1 MKRLLSFNRAGS
13 SKNPVPASP
22 VNPASTAPGGSHTT
36 GLQPKYVLPPLP
48 HPCPHEHIAIIATD
62 RGLLLRPHFLSETH
76 VESYV
81 CIPWGKNATVEEL
94 PHGEEFDHIDWSES
108 VVVYGIVGILS
119 LFTASY
125 LLIVT
130 ARAEV
135 GHLFDPRHTVYSVK
149 GITSIPLTEDLARPI
164 LSSLA
169 ARNSTDARVSLAP
182 PTSRPETPSV
192 DAELLSASQRT
203 PAETLFSAKSV
214 MSPNNAGTPPPRV
227 TFAAEPNIKIMTPHT
242 SHGFDEHEQGKV
254 EGAPPSPSASVTS
267 VASSAPSTFSVNTES
282 VAKTL
287 AARLSFWNRLPKRSS
302 AAPTASEQ
310 QDADEDPETGT
321 NADEDHARLSL
332 DKMMKENNDEPA
344 QVVES
349 ILQTTAPAP
358 ATQEEKR
365 SELEDK
371 ILREVIREYTKGGM
385 YFAYAFDITRSLQH
399 KHEMIAK
406 AKTQSALLEELNA
419 LDENKR
425 LSSVGEK
432 IEVLAEPSP
441 TLPLWRRVDRQF
453 WWNEWL
459 SRPFIDAGVHPYVLP
474 IMQGYYQI
482 ASFHVPREPVA
493 SEEGDAALV
502 DYAVVSRRSRDR
514 AGLRYQRRGIDDDAN
529 VANFVETE
537 TIMRVEREG
546 FSNVFSHVQIRGSI
560 PLYWKQ
566 EGYSLKPAPQLAP
579 DRTHDQ
585 NLDAIRR
592 HFKKTLPVYGPHT
605 IVNLAEQHGKEAQV
619 TDAYRDYV
627 KELDDKQIQYH
638 AYDFHTETKGM
649 KYENISKLITQL
661 ERVFENQGYF
671 WISNN
676 TIMSRQHG
684 IYRVNCIDC
693 LDRTNVVESAFARH
707 VLDRQLGAVAL
718 LDPSEDKAT
727 RTETD
732 IVFNDAWANNGDAIS
747 REYAGTS
754 ALKGDY
760 TRTGKRDLTG
770 MLNDG
775 VNSLARMYA
784 STFAD
789 WFSQAV
795 IDFMLGNR
803 TISVFSE
810 FLNRLQSSDPRDLIR
825 ISKIRADAIA
835 TCVSRV
841 LPEGERLL
849 SGWTVFS
856 PTELN
861 TKVGDK
867 FEEKVLLL
875 TMKAL
880 YIISYD
886 YTLEKVKMYTR
897 VPLKDIE
904 DITKGAYILSPLEE
918 ASRDPEQNSGF
929 VVTWRNVG
937 QDTRVTSYSIRNSLD
952 LSSPL
957 VPDLPPLSPR
967 LSRRASAPAPQR
979 KPTLSALLSKAAV
992 PVAEGD
998 SSFVAFKMLPIDPT
1012 RTRRDTGSFIEP
1024 ADELAG
1030 ATNCKQ
1036 AADMIVSTIRQA
1048 CVEAGGAQGDNF
1060 IAEEDIVSLADAQR
1074 MTSVYAKMEYGVK
1087 RLLWLGGS

>member
-1 MKRLLSFNRAGS
+1 MICGWDKT
-13 SKNPVPASP
+13 KIVPASP
-22 VNPASTAPGGSHTT
+22 VNPVSTAPGGSHAT

-81 CIPWGKNATVEEL
+81 CIPWGKNATVE
-94 PHGEEFDHIDWSES
+94 D
-108 VVVYGIVGILS
+108 VVVYGIVGILTLS
-119 LFTASY
+119 LVFVPLSSY
-125 LLIVT
+125 LLVIS
-130 ARAEV
+130 ARTEV
-135 GHLFDPRHTVYSVK
+135 GHLLDPRHAVYSVK
-149 GITSIPLTEDLARPI
+149 GITSIPLAEDRARPI
-164 LSSLA
+164 LSTLA
-169 ARNSTDARVSLAP
+169 VRNSTDARGSLAP
-182 PTSRPETPSV
+182 PSSRPDTPSV
-192 DAELLSASQRT
+192 DAELLHASQRT
-203 PAETLFSAKSV
+203 PAETLFSASSV
-214 MSPNNAGTPPPRV
+214 ISPNNGGTSSPRV
-227 TFAAEPNIKIMTPHT
+227 TFAAEPSIKIMSPQT
-242 SHGFDEHEQGKV
+242 SHECS
-254 EGAPPSPSASVTS
+254 PSPSSSVMS
-267 VASSAPSTFSVNTES
+267 VASSAPSSTFTTNTES

-287 AARLSFWNRLPKRSS
+287 AARLSFWNRLPRRTS
-302 AAPTASEQ
+302 AAATSSEQ
-310 QDADEDPETGT
+310 HGAEEEPETETDADK
-321 NADEDHARLSL
+321 DHARLSL
-332 DKMMKENNDEPA
+332 DNMMKENNDEPA
-344 QVVES
+344 QIVES

-365 SELEDK
+365 GELEDK
-371 ILREVIREYTKGGM
+371 VLREVIREYTKGGM
-385 YFAYAFDITRSLQH
+385 YFAYAFDVTRSLQH

-406 AKTQSALLEELNA
+406 AHTQNALLKELNA
-419 LDENKR
+419 LNEEKTLGPIGEN
-425 LSSVGEK
+425 V
-432 IEVLAEPSP
+432 EVLDEPSP

-459 SRPFIDAGVHPYVLP
+459 SKPFIDAGVHPYVLP
-474 IMQGYYQI
+474 VMQGYYQI

-493 SEEGDAALV
+493 AEEGDAALV
-502 DYAVVSRRSRDR
+502 DYVVVSRRSRDR
-514 AGLRYQRRGIDDDAN
+514 AGLRYQRRGIDEDAN

-592 HFKKTLPVYGPHT
+592 HFQKTLAVYGPHN
-605 IVNLAEQHGKEAQV
+605 IINLAEQHGKEAQV

-627 KELDDKQIQYH
+627 KELDDKRIQYH
-638 AYDFHTETKGM
+638 TYDFHAETKGM
-649 KYENISKLITQL
+649 KYENISNLIAQL

-676 TIMSRQHG
+676 TIMSRQNG
-684 IYRVNCIDC
+684 VYRVNCIDC

-707 VLDRQLGAVAL
+707 VLNRQL
-718 LDPSEDKAT
+718 
-727 RTETD
+727 ETD
-732 IVFNDAWANNGDAIS
+732 IVFNDVWANNGDAIS
-747 REYAGTS
+747 REY
-754 ALKGDY
+754 
-760 TRTGKRDLTG
+760 
-770 MLNDG
+770 
-775 VNSLARMYA
+775 
-784 STFAD
+784 
-789 WFSQAV
+789 QAV
-795 IDFMLGNR
+795 IDYMLGNR
-803 TISVFSE
+803 TISVFAE
-810 FLNRLQSSDPRDLIR
+810 FLNKLQSSDPRDLIR

-835 TCVSRV
+835 TWCLVCYPRGALV
-841 LPEGERLL
+841 

-904 DITKGAYILSPLEE
+904 KVTKGAYILSPLEE

-929 VVTWRNVG
+929 VITWRNVG

-957 VPDLPPLSPR
+957 
-967 LSRRASAPAPQR
+967 ASERSCARTQ
-979 KPTLSALLSKAAV
+979 PTLSSLLSRAAV
-992 PVAEGD
+992 PIAEGD

-1012 RTRRDTGSFIEP
+1012 RMRRDTGSFIEP
-1024 ADELAG
+1024 ADELSG

-1036 AADMIVSTIRQA
+1036 ATDLIVDTIRQA
-1048 CVEAGGAQGDNF
+1048 CVEAGGAQGDEF